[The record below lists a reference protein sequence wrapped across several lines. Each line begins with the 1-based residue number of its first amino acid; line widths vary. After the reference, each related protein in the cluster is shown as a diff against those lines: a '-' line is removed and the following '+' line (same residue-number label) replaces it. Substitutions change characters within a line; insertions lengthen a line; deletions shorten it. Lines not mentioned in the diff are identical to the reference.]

1 MKVID
6 NFLPKDSFLDIKTI
20 LESNSFPWFFQ
31 NTVSG
36 KDNDYYFIHHL
47 YNHDTISS
55 NYFNMIKPIIDKIK
69 MKSLIRIKC
78 NMYPST
84 QKAQKHPPHR
94 DYDFKHLG
102 AIYYVNSNN
111 GYTSINKDKIESI
124 ENRIL
129 LFDPSVEHNSVTCTD
144 EKVRLNINF
153 NYF

>member
-1 MKVID
+1 VKVID
-6 NFLPKDSFLDIKTI
+6 NFLPKNNFLEIKNT
-20 LESNSFPWFFQ
+20 LESNNFPWFFQ

-55 NYFNMIKPIIDKIK
+55 NFFDMVKPILKKINI
-69 MKSLIRIKC
+69 KSLIRIKC

-84 QKAQKHPPHR
+84 ERSQKHSKHK
-94 DYDFKHLG
+94 DYPFEHLG

-111 GYTSINKDKIESI
+111 GYTSIGNKKIESI

-129 LFDPSVEHNSVTCTD
+129 LFDPSVEHNSVTCTNK
-144 EKVRLNINF
+144 KVRLNINF

>member
-6 NFLPKDSFLDIKTI
+6 NFLPKDNFLDIKTI

-84 QKAQKHPPHR
+84 QKAQKHQ
-94 DYDFKHLG
+94 LTETM
-102 AIYYVNSNN
+102 I
-111 GYTSINKDKIESI
+111 
-124 ENRIL
+124 
-129 LFDPSVEHNSVTCTD
+129 
-144 EKVRLNINF
+144 LNISVL
-153 NYF
+153 YIM